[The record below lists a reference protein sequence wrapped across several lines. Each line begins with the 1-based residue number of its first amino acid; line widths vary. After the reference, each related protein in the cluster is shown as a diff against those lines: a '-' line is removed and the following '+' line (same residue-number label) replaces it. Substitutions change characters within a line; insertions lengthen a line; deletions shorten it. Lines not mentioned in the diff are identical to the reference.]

1 MFSVTLPRVVQRWP
15 DGRGSGQMSAV
26 GSFSNIHWPLSRPVN
41 LPIHKTT
48 LLDSHCEQTVKKAR
62 FQLESPVT
70 PEDAVEHVPTD
81 QEVLETLLRAGSQ
94 EMRVGAVELKTE
106 RKVGHEIVKNS

>member
-1 MFSVTLPRVVQRWP
+1 
-15 DGRGSGQMSAV
+15 MSAV
-26 GSFSNIHWPLSRPVN
+26 GSFPNIHWPLARPAN

-48 LLDSHCEQTVKKAR
+48 LLDYHCEQTVKKAR
-62 FQLESPVT
+62 FQLDSPVT

-94 EMRVGAVELKTE
+94 EMCVGVVELVTR
-106 RKVGHEIVKNS
+106 RKAGHEIAKNS